1 MVEGCEAGRPLP
13 AVSPL
18 RPEGGPLTALD
29 VACLVLLGI
38 AGVMVVIFVVIVM
51 VAGG

>member
-1 MVEGCEAGRPLP
+1 MSR
-13 AVSPL
+13 L

-29 VACLVLLGI
+29 IACLVLLGI
-38 AGVMVVIFVVIVM
+38 AGVMVVVFVAIIV